1 MTWQIPEFEPASRY
15 SIQITGNDVYLKVR
29 ELDDSLVG
37 TNDYL
42 GFAYW
47 WCGGDDYK
55 HTLREAGSFE
65 RKRIHDVLIHNNIP
79 LIQEDRDYDQQ
90 SVAIQIYR
98 QYL

>member
-29 ELDDSLVG
+29 ELDDSLIG
-37 TNDYL
+37 TDDYL
-42 GFAYW
+42 GFTYW

-55 HTLREAGSFE
+55 HPLREAGSCE
-65 RKRIHDVLIHNNIP
+65 RKRIHDVLVHNNIP
-79 LIQEDRDYDQQ
+79 LIQTDRNHNQQ
-90 SVAIQIYR
+90 TVALQIYR

>member
-37 TNDYL
+37 TDDYL

-47 WCGGDDYK
+47 WCGGDGVSGGD
-55 HTLREAGSFE
+55 GVMSVM
-65 RKRIHDVLIHNNIP
+65 VL
-79 LIQEDRDYDQQ
+79 
-90 SVAIQIYR
+90 VAAW
-98 QYL
+98 